1 MKLHLLLA
9 FKKNEWP
16 ECPICLAYI
25 GLGPVT
31 QLINYPLV
39 SFQVSQSLAI
49 FQCQYAVGTFFWPFQ
64 KERVQIRSS
73 YVRKLGLPAS
83 VTYHFYF
90 WLNYNEIHL
99 HLNFEPGKAFTLI
112 TESIFTQAVQ
122 IFSIFQN
129 VSIFS

>member
-1 MKLHLLLA
+1 MLLA

-39 SFQVSQSLAI
+39 SFQVSQSLTS
-49 FQCQYAVGTFFWPFQ
+49 FQCQYAAGTFFWSFQ

-73 YVRKLGLPAS
+73 YVRKLGFPAS
-83 VTYHFYF
+83 ATYRFYF
-90 WLNYNEIHL
+90 QLNYNGRRSHF
-99 HLNFEPGKAFTLI
+99 NFKPGKAFTLVI
-112 TESIFTQAVQ
+112 ESIFTLAVQ
-122 IFSIFQN
+122 IFSVPQN

>member
-49 FQCQYAVGTFFWPFQ
+49 FQCQYAAGTFFWPFQ

-73 YVRKLGLPAS
+73 YVRKLGFPAS
-83 VTYHFYF
+83 ATYRSYF
-90 WLNYNEIHL
+90 QLNYNERHS
-99 HLNFEPGKAFTLI
+99 HLNFEPGKAFTLVI
-112 TESIFTQAVQ
+112 ESIFTQAVQ
-122 IFSIFQN
+122 IFSISQN

>member
-1 MKLHLLLA
+1 MLLA

-16 ECPICLAYI
+16 ECPTCLAYI

-64 KERVQIRSS
+64 KKKERVQIRSS
-73 YVRKLGLPAS
+73 YVRKLGFPAS
-83 VTYHFYF
+83 ATYRSYF
-90 WLNYNEIHL
+90 RLNYNERHS
-99 HLNFEPGKAFTLI
+99 HLNFEPGKAFTLVI
-112 TESIFTQAVQ
+112 ESISTQAVQ
-122 IFSIFQN
+122 ILSISQN